1 MFLENDLAFLSV
13 AHARLFSLKNA
24 GCCVSARAGELGRRA
39 AERWHLFVV
48 VVSLAKEYA
57 AR

>member
-1 MFLENDLAFLSV
+1 M
-13 AHARLFSLKNA
+13 AHARVFSLKNA
-24 GCCVSARAGELGRRA
+24 GCCVSAEAWELGRRA

-48 VVSLAKEYA
+48 VLSLAKEYA